1 VTRAGCETRVVS
13 SPYSSRLPILFSSHE
28 SQQMLGLLRANV
40 REWQEIAR
48 LDSGYENY
56 RAGMCEFRELGFLY
70 S

>member
-1 VTRAGCETRVVS
+1 
-13 SPYSSRLPILFSSHE
+13 
-28 SQQMLGLLRANV
+28 MLGLLRANV